1 MLEKIYT
8 FLDDD
13 IRHNDGLK
21 LIVFGVLA
29 IILFIISMVYVV
41 DYTPATDSEY
51 APLINQCEEIS
62 KDFNIVYS
70 YDNYK
75 IAPDEKSNNI
85 LVTLSNEQCE
95 LICSFD
101 NQLKFIT
108 KEKCDK
114 AYSIFKAIL
123 FSIWLF
129 SLVFNYAITAI
140 LTVIIPLLL
149 SLLLKLLEK
158 ICLLLI

>member
-29 IILFIISMVYVV
+29 IVLFIISMVYVV
-41 DYTPATDSEY
+41 DYTPATEAEY
-51 APLINQCEEIS
+51 APLIKQCEKIS

-75 IAPDEKSNNI
+75 IVPDEKTDNVLI
-85 LVTLSNEQCE
+85 TLSNEQCE

-101 NQLKFIT
+101 KQLNLVAQ
-108 KEKCDK
+108 EKSDK

-123 FSIWLF
+123 FSFCFF
-129 SLVFNYAITAI
+129 SFVFNYAITAI

-158 ICLLLI
+158 ICLLLT